1 MQLYTQKN
9 GIHGKILRI
18 TCSRITF
25 VKKLMLDRYPRLF
38 SLLLSLLFFALIW
51 VYVKEFPVLS
61 NTMDVKTLLAGAL
74 ITGLLI
80 AVLIIALSFKKL
92 APLGRHI
99 PELLFIGSVSLIF
112 SPLFASLI
120 NRYPGTDELQ
130 SFEFVSETPFIA
142 SQYGVL
148 KGEKPKPTGYRL
160 KVRYEGREVTF
171 KYKSQAYFPLT
182 KPGEKI
188 LVPVRKGAFGFS
200 VVMLK

>member
-51 VYVKEFPVLS
+51 VYVKEFPFLS
-61 NTMDVKTLLAGAL
+61 NTMEVKSLLIGAL
-74 ITGLLI
+74 ISGLLI
-80 AVLIIALSFKKL
+80 AALIIALSFKKL

-120 NRYPGTDELQ
+120 NRNLGTDELL
-130 SFEFVSETPFIA
+130 SLEFVSETPFLA

-160 KVRYEGREVTF
+160 KVRYEGRETTF

-188 LVPVRKGAFGFS
+188 LVPVRKGVFGFS